1 MEAATATT
9 MVVKIA
15 TAEAAPTA
23 THIAPTTADL
33 LSLIFSNKKLTKLN
47 KQ

>member
-9 MVVKIA
+9 TVVKIA

-33 LSLIFSNKKLTKLN
+33 LSPILL
-47 KQ
+47 KQKQI